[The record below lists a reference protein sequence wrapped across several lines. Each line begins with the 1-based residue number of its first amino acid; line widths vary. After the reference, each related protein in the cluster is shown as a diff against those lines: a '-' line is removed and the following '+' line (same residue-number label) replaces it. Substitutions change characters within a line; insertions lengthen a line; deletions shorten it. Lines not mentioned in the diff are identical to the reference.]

1 MRCGKR
7 ALSGSFLSSS
17 SLGSGRGGGLF
28 PGQTSPIRGRQ
39 LLPRQLPG
47 DLSLSIFLPARPEL
61 TQQAFLLALS
71 SYRQ

>member
-17 SLGSGRGGGLF
+17 SLGWGGLF

-47 DLSLSIFLPARPEL
+47 DLSLSIFLPSRPEL